1 MSYHTRQ
8 RGQTNQR
15 TGGTTQQST
24 RTSMTER
31 GAGQRGDAL
40 ILVDEVDP
48 RDAGNPLGILPIE
61 DGPGRDPMETVNPE
75 RPRDIIGGD
84 SRPRDEVVLEGSPIV
99 SAGLYT
105 RGGEYLTVDGKDYIG
120 FYHIHADGT
129 VMLGRG
135 RVGVVHDMIAR
146 EVLTPIELPSEQI
159 EDKRELTQQELELR
173 VYFGYLPD
181 YSQYEFP
188 KGHPEE
194 LFATHRGG
202 DGFYTCPPNVPP
214 EHPITTECVKIYKD
228 RNREKINRVNKI
240 VKPKGKIARQ
250 LAEKIKQKRKEV
262 KRDPDKRPPAKKV
275 DDFIKSRG
283 EELRK
288 AGFGRQ
294 ETQRQ
299 NNRPTP
305 GGRQVS
311 QRSENTVN
319 RRNATSRT
327 PGGRGY

>member
-8 RGQTNQR
+8 RGQTQTSRSQTNQR
-15 TGGTTQQST
+15 TGATTQQST
-24 RTSMTER
+24 RASMTE
-31 GAGQRGDAL
+31 AGIADPLLADAVEL
-40 ILVDEVDP
+40 
-48 RDAGNPLGILPIE
+48 RDTDNLPL
-61 DGPGRDPMETVNPE
+61 DTGPGRDPMETVNPG
-75 RPRDIIGGD
+75 RPRDIIN
-84 SRPRDEVVLEGSPIV
+84 RPIDEIVLEGSPIV

-105 RGGEYLTVDGKDYIG
+105 RGGEYLTVDGKDYVG

-135 RVGVVHDMIAR
+135 RVGVVHDMMPR
-146 EVLTPIELPSEQI
+146 EVLTPIETPAEQI
-159 EDKRELTQQELELR
+159 KDERELTQQELELQF
-173 VYFGYLPD
+173 YFGYLPD

-214 EHPITTECVKIYKD
+214 EHPITTECVRIYKD

-250 LAEKIKQKRKEV
+250 LSEKIKQKRKEI

-294 ETQRQ
+294 QTQRRSTGQ
-299 NNRPTP
+299 TP
-305 GGRQVS
+305 GNRQVT
-311 QRSENTVN
+311 QRSENTMN
-319 RRNATSRT
+319 RRNVTSRT
-327 PGGRGY
+327 PGGRSY